1 MAAAARR
8 RSVATME
15 GPLRVVSDIM
25 KSGVISI
32 SATTSL
38 KATARV
44 MREHQVHGV
53 LVVADDGKLLGWVT
67 ARGVLR
73 HRGADWRRLK
83 AGEAISEPCV
93 SVAPSTTVASAIN
106 ALLDADVTRLI
117 VLRPGSRTP
126 DGVVSD
132 ADLVAHLSR

>member
-1 MAAAARR
+1 MQQ
-8 RSVATME
+8 S
-15 GPLRVVSDIM
+15 LKVVSDIM

-32 SATTSL
+32 SETTSL

-44 MREHQVHGV
+44 MHEHRVHGV
-53 LVVADDGKLLGWVT
+53 LVVADDGELLGWVT

-73 HRGADWRRLK
+73 HRGSDWRRLK
-83 AGEAISEPCV
+83 AGDAISESCV
-93 SVAPSTTVASAIN
+93 SIAPSASVSGAID
-106 ALLDADVTRLI
+106 ALLDADVTRLV

>member
-1 MAAAARR
+1 ME
-8 RSVATME
+8 RS
-15 GPLRVVSDIM
+15 LKVVSDIM

-32 SATTSL
+32 SETTSL

-44 MREHQVHGV
+44 MHEHQVHGV
-53 LVVADDGKLLGWVT
+53 LVVADDGELLGWVT
-67 ARGVLR
+67 ALGVLR
-73 HRGADWRRLK
+73 HREADWRRLK

-93 SVAPSTTVASAIN
+93 SVAPSATVPSAIDV
-106 ALLDADVTRLI
+106 LLDAGVTRLL

-132 ADLVAHLSR
+132 ADLVAYLSR